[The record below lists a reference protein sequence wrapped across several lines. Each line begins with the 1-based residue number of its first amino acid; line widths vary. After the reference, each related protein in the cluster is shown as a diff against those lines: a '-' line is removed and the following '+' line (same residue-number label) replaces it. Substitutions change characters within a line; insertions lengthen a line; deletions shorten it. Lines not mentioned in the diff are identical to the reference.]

1 MNRFR
6 NLLLVVPGDGTDIGP
21 AMKQATALALRND
34 AQLTLIDTVAEVPKR
49 QAKRG
54 QRQGIDLQA
63 ALVGDRRR
71 ELEEL
76 ADANQSAGL
85 AIEVSVG
92 IGTPFVN
99 TIQRVLEHGYDLV
112 ITPEEAGLTGFG
124 ARTKHLLRKCP
135 CPVWVVRPGREG
147 PLKILAAVDPT
158 SEAGGDPLSRLI
170 MDLAISMTALHGG
183 NLDIVH
189 AWEMEGEATLRGS
202 KYVSISPHELDL
214 LVERTHNEHQD
225 SLDALVADSDL
236 SSIDHEVH
244 LVKGDPR
251 RVILA
256 MLVEKKIDLV
266 IMGTVARTGIAGLV
280 IGNTAE
286 SILDVVDCSVV
297 AVKPDGFVS
306 PVAISR

>member
-1 MNRFR
+1 MKRFR

-21 AMKQATALALRND
+21 AMKRATELALRND

-54 QRQGIDLQA
+54 RRQGIDLQA
-63 ALVGDRRR
+63 ALLGDRRR
-71 ELEEL
+71 ELEQL
-76 ADANQSAGL
+76 ADANQSADL

-92 IGTPFVN
+92 VGTPFVN
-99 TIQRVLEHGYDLV
+99 TIRSVLDNGYDLV

-135 CPVWVVRPGREG
+135 CPVWVVRPSRARH
-147 PLKILAAVDPT
+147 LRVLAAVDPT
-158 SEAGGDPLSRLI
+158 SESGGDPLSRLI
-170 MDLAISMTALHGG
+170 MDLATSLTALHSGH
-183 NLDIVH
+183 LDIVH

-202 KYVSISPHELDL
+202 QYVSISPQELNL
-214 LVERTHNEHQD
+214 LIERTHSEHQD
-225 SLDALVADSDL
+225 ALDGLLGDFDL

-266 IMGTVARTGIAGLV
+266 VMGTVARTGIAGLV

-286 SILDVVDCSVV
+286 SILDAVNCSVV